1 MLDLGVEF
9 IRPLWLL
16 GLLPL
21 LVCAWWLRQQKL
33 SASAWENIVDPA
45 LQPHVLEPGSYKRYN
60 GTWWLLLGW
69 LVALITLAGPVWQEQ
84 EKPVFQAQ
92 QAQVVLFDLSGSMI
106 AEDIKPSRLARAR
119 FKLIDLLKNANGVQ
133 VALIAFTERPYVVS
147 PLTADANTIEA
158 FVESLDPAIMPVQG
172 SRIDLAIEKSL
183 ELFEQANVQQG
194 HIVLITDSE
203 VGARDFNAATVAKD
217 AGHKLSVIGVGT
229 ERGAPLRTGDG
240 RFVQSASGSV
250 VVPQL
255 QISALKSLART
266 GGGIYTDIR
275 SGLQDINA
283 LKRVQENLEL
293 VEEDATE
300 QQLTQKYWVEF
311 GSYAVLGLLIAALL
325 LFRRGVMW

>member
-1 MLDLGVEF
+1 VPDLSIEF
-9 IRPLWLL
+9 VRPLWLL

-33 SASAWENIVDPA
+33 SASSWEHIVDPA

-69 LVALITLAGPVWQEQ
+69 LLTLITLAGPVWQEQ
-84 EKPVFQAQ
+84 EKPLFQAQ
-92 QAQVVLFDLSGSMI
+92 PAQVVLFDLSASMV
-106 AEDIKPSRLARAR
+106 ADDIKPSRLVRGR
-119 FKLIDLLKNANGVQ
+119 FKLIDLLKNADGVQ

-229 ERGAPLRTGDG
+229 ERGAPLRADDG

-255 QISALKSLART
+255 QTGALKSLART
-266 GGGIYTDIR
+266 GGGIYSDI
-275 SGLQDINA
+275 STGLQDINA
-283 LKRVQENLEL
+283 LKRVLASFEL
-293 VEEDATE
+293 VEDATE
-300 QQLTQKYWVEF
+300 QELTQKYWVEF
-311 GSYAVLGLLIAALL
+311 GSYAVLGLLIVALL